1 MAICNPKV
9 LQDYARYAWCGIII
23 RRYLLPYRAGG
34 KSQRSYNTAVLPKN
48 PMFHFL
54 FIFGSFLRFRRRVWF
69 TVAIFGSFF
78 ISFLVHFY
86 CQLNMVGSKN
96 EPKMRSK
103 MTQKRPKSATVS
115 TPSDPLFEDR
125 ALIEL
130 ITISDWFQ
138 TPLGP
143 SLLVPIPPPI
153 APLHCCLCLLDSRN
167 VVQYVER
174 KTTIKNVQLRAF
186 PL

>member
-1 MAICNPKV
+1 M
-9 LQDYARYAWCGIII
+9 
-23 RRYLLPYRAGG
+23 
-34 KSQRSYNTAVLPKN
+34 N

-78 ISFLVHFY
+78 ISFLVHFH

-115 TPSDPLFEDR
+115 TSNASCIVWDR
-125 ALIEL
+125 CVDVWTLR
-130 ITISDWFQ
+130 SRRRRHHSHRSRSRKRKRKNQ
-138 TPLGP
+138 
-143 SLLVPIPPPI
+143 SL
-153 APLHCCLCLLDSRN
+153 
-167 VVQYVER
+167 VVLSTV
-174 KTTIKNVQLRAF
+174 
-186 PL
+186 